1 MTDVTRNFLDRAGWA
16 FAALLAGLCLQ
27 SIYHEHVGLGPMLG
41 ASAFALVAAFRPFD
55 ALLLLAA
62 LGPLAKMVFL
72 LTKNGPVDLD
82 FAETVTLAFL
92 AGSAARRAASARPLR
107 VSAPVRW
114 SATILIAAALAS
126 GIVSAGIIVAEHP
139 GSSVWEL
146 FQTFLGSH
154 YMVNSSPLSSTM
166 LFMEG
171 LMLLL
176 VVADTCAGDRGK
188 RDRVLRMM
196 VIGAAAAAALNVSR
210 IVTAAMRQE
219 DPWTSFYVY
228 FGTVRANVHFPDLN
242 AAGSYFAMMLLVAI
256 GFAARAPVVAALGTP
271 VIAAA
276 LWIAGSRTALAAALI
291 AGCVAGIL
299 TMRSRSERLKTP
311 VAAIAVVV
319 VLAIVALAA
328 WRFYPAGRNEVG
340 GAAFA
345 YRVLMAKAA
354 LTLTSTHPTFGVGL
368 GRFYSLSGQTENAHN
383 NFLQVVAELGV
394 PGLVLFVALIVFA
407 LREAWRARGAPGPS
421 WGLLAGL
428 AAFLLTCL
436 GGHPLLMPGAAYP
449 FWMALGLAAVP
460 SGVVPPMTRRA
471 RLAAICVALTLAAT
485 LPFRIAAAVR
495 EANVEQASIGF
506 SRNWLRQPDGLRYRW
521 AGGQSTIFVVS
532 SARAVRIPLRSSP
545 GAASPL
551 EIRILLD
558 GREVDR
564 VRLEEAQGWRTVRV
578 LLPPNSR
585 RRFTRVDL
593 QVELPGAG
601 TPLTTPAT
609 GTSGVLMVGQPLIE

>member
-16 FAALLAGLCLQ
+16 FAALLAGVCLQ
-27 SIYHEHVGLGPMLG
+27 SIYHEPVGLAPALG
-41 ASAFALVAAFRPFD
+41 ASAFALVAVFRPYD

-62 LGPLAKMVFL
+62 FGPLARVVFVMAK
-72 LTKNGPVDLD
+72 TGSADLD
-82 FAETVTLAFL
+82 FAETLTLAFL
-92 AGSAARRAASARPLR
+92 AGSAARRAASPRPFSL
-107 VSAPVRW
+107 SAPVRW

-126 GIVSAGIIVAEHP
+126 GIVSAGIIVAEYP
-139 GSSVWEL
+139 GSSLAEL
-146 FQTFLGSH
+146 FQTFLASH

-176 VVADTCAGDRGK
+176 VVADTCGGDREK
-188 RDRVLRMM
+188 RDSVLRMM
-196 VIGAAAAAALNVSR
+196 VIGAAAAAALNVLR
-210 IVTAAMRQE
+210 IVTAAMRQ
-219 DPWTSFYVY
+219 DDAWTAFYVY
-228 FGTVRANVHFPDLN
+228 FGTARANVHFPDMN
-242 AAGSYFAMMLLVAI
+242 AAGSYFAMMLLVSI
-256 GFAARAPVVAALGTP
+256 GFAARAPVLAILGTP

-291 AGCVAGIL
+291 AGSVAGML
-299 TMRSRSERLKTP
+299 TMRSRPARAKAL
-311 VAAIAVVV
+311 AAIVAFA

-345 YRVLMAKAA
+345 YRILLAKAA
-354 LTLTSTHPTFGVGL
+354 LTLTSTYPVFGVGL

-383 NFLQVVAELGV
+383 NFLQIAAELGV

-407 LREAWRARGAPGPS
+407 LRETWRTLGPPGPS

-428 AAFLLTCL
+428 AAFLLTCV
-436 GGHPLLMPGAAYP
+436 GGHPLLVRGSAYP

-471 RLAAICVALTLAAT
+471 RLAAICVALALAAT
-485 LPFRIAAAVR
+485 VPFRMAAAVR
-495 EANVEQASIGF
+495 EANVGQASLGF
-506 SRNWLRQPDGLRYRW
+506 SSHWLRLPDGLRYRW
-521 AGGQSTIFVVS
+521 AGGQSTFFVVS
-532 SARAVRIPLRSSP
+532 SARAVRIPVHHAP
-545 GAASPL
+545 AAPSPL

-564 VRLEEAQGWRTVRV
+564 VRLEEADGWRTARV
-578 LLPPNSR
+578 LLPRNSP

-593 QVELPGAG
+593 QVDLLGAG
-601 TPLTTPAT
+601 TALSTPAT
-609 GTSGVLMVGQPLIE
+609 ETGGVLMVGHPFI